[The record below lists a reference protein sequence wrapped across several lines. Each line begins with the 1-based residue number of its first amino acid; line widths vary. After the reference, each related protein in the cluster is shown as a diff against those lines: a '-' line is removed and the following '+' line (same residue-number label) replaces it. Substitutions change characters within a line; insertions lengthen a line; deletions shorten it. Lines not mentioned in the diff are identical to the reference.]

1 MGLEPADKPAPS
13 RGVATADAFG
23 DGRLDF
29 AVANQWGD
37 TVFYRNLSATTHAFL
52 GLSLRLPI
60 TSRTGVLTLD
70 GRPGTT
76 PPSRPAVGAT
86 AIVTLPDGRR
96 RMAQVDGG
104 NGHSGKRAPEL
115 HFGLGD
121 VPATEAIA
129 VELRW
134 RDTAGAVRH
143 AHLTLTP
150 GWHTILL
157 GSGPG
162 ES

>member
-1 MGLEPADKPAPS
+1 
-13 RGVATADAFG
+13 
-23 DGRLDF
+23 
-29 AVANQWGD
+29 
-37 TVFYRNLSATTHAFL
+37 
-52 GLSLRLPI
+52 
-60 TSRTGVLTLD
+60 
-70 GRPGTT
+70 
-76 PPSRPAVGAT
+76 
-86 AIVTLPDGRR
+86 
-96 RMAQVDGG
+96 MAQVDGG